1 MLEQRAT
8 LRSVSK
14 SAVPKAFRVIRPP
27 LDEKVVEGAAGT
39 PSTRGTGDD
48 TKASVY
54 RKLAVTDFAATMVT
68 VQVVPETASQ
78 PFQPTKA
85 ERKSGVTVRVT
96 TVP

>member
-14 SAVPKAFRVIRPP
+14 LAVPKAFRVIRPP

-54 RKLAVTDFAATMVT
+54 KNLAVTDLAEVTVT
-68 VQVVPETASQ
+68 VQVSPEAESHPLQ
-78 PFQPTKA
+78 PPKT
-85 ERKSGVTVRVT
+85 ERNCGVAVRVT

>member
-39 PSTRGTGDD
+39 PSTSGTGDD

-54 RKLAVTDFAATMVT
+54 KNLAVTDLAAVT
-68 VQVVPETASQ
+68 FTIQVAPEDESHPLQ
-78 PFQPTKA
+78 PPKT
-85 ERKSGVTVRVT
+85 ERNCGVAVRVT